1 MKAIKKLLYAYLSK
15 KYMDGCSNYNSA
27 EVRRKFRSKSQ
38 GRTAFEKH
46 DLPHAK
52 GDIFTNPLRAIRF
65 AQKHGFPL
73 AIKPNVSGYSRGSH
87 FPIKNYKELWKAALL
102 VKIWW
107 PKSVV
112 EQYLLG
118 SNYRVLA
125 TADEVV
131 SIIRR
136 YPPFVIGDGNSSID
150 TLIDEEN
157 ATRESMQLHPVIYP
171 IKKSPQIENFLKR
184 QNLGFDSVPAK
195 DERINLF
202 NRVALS
208 PGGVIETIDSTT
220 MHADNEAMFK
230 RVVDAFG
237 ANVLGIDVIFEH
249 GLETSYKTQRCIL
262 LEVNTRPYMKM
273 HDVPRY
279 GEKPDLR
286 AFYAEMDSLEIVDAD
301 IL

>member
-15 KYMDGCSNYNSA
+15 KYMDGCSNYNSL
-27 EVRRKFRSKSQ
+27 EVRRNSRSKGQ
-38 GRTAFEKH
+38 GRAVFEKH

-52 GDIFTNPLRAIRF
+52 GDIFISPLRAIKF
-65 AQKHGFPL
+65 AKEHGFPL

-118 SNYRVLA
+118 SNYRVL
-125 TADEVV
+125 TTRDEVV
-131 SIIRR
+131 STIRR
-136 YPPFVIGDGNSSID
+136 YPPFVIGDGVSSID
-150 TLIDEEN
+150 ALIDQEN
-157 ATRESMQLHPVIYP
+157 ATRESMKLHPVIYP
-171 IKKSPQIENFLKR
+171 IKKSPQVSSYLKR
-184 QNLGFDSVPAK
+184 QGLGFESVPAK
-195 DERINLF
+195 DEHVDLF

-208 PGGVIETIDSTT
+208 PGGVVETIDNTT
-220 MHADNEAMFK
+220 MHPDNEALFK
-230 RVVDAFG
+230 RVVDVFG
-237 ANVLGIDVIFEH
+237 ANVLGIDVIFEN

-279 GEKPDLR
+279 GDKPDLT
-286 AFYAEMDSLEIVDAD
+286 AFYAEMDSLEIADAD

>member
-15 KYMDGCSNYNSA
+15 KYMDGCSNYNSL
-27 EVRRKFRSKSQ
+27 EVRRNSRSKGQ
-38 GRTAFEKH
+38 GRAVFEKH

-52 GDIFTNPLRAIRF
+52 GDIFISPLRAIRF
-65 AQKHGFPL
+65 AQEHGFPL

-118 SNYRVLA
+118 SNYRVL
-125 TADEVV
+125 TTRDEVV
-131 SIIRR
+131 STIRR
-136 YPPFVIGDGNSSID
+136 YPPFIIGDGVSSID

-157 ATRESMQLHPVIYP
+157 ATRESMKLHPVIYP
-171 IKKSPQIENFLKR
+171 IKKSPQIGSYLKR
-184 QNLGFDSVPAK
+184 QGLGFESVPEK
-195 DERINLF
+195 DEHVDLF

-208 PGGVIETIDSTT
+208 PGGVVETIDNTT
-220 MHADNEAMFK
+220 MHPDNEALFK
-230 RVVDAFG
+230 RVVDVFG

-279 GEKPDLR
+279 GDKPDLT
-286 AFYAEMDSLEIVDAD
+286 AFYAEMDSLEIADAD